1 MNDLRVMVYSQ
12 ESSLARPGLMV
23 KEVVRDLFASR
34 ELAWQLAVRDIRA
47 QYRQSALGW
56 VWVFLLPLANTMAW
70 LFMQSSGIISIQE
83 TTLPYPIY
91 VFTGTILWS
100 IFMDAVNAPLRQ
112 TTAAKEMLSKIN
124 FPRESLVL
132 SGIYQ
137 TSFNAGVKIL
147 VLFAALLFLGV
158 LPSPGLLLFPL
169 AVISLIITGTALGL
183 LVTPVGILY
192 SDIGR
197 GLPILLQFFMFVTP
211 VVFPVPTSGWAAT
224 LFKINPLTPL
234 ILTARDLL
242 TGQTPESFGAFILVS
257 AVMLALLSVALLI
270 YRAGMP
276 ILVERMSA

>member
-169 AVISLIITGTALGL
+169 AVISLVITGTALGL
-183 LVTPVGILY
+183 LITPVGILY

-211 VVFPVPTSGWAAT
+211 VVFPVPTSGWAAS

-242 TGQTPESFGAFILVS
+242 TGQTLDSFGAFILVS

>member
-211 VVFPVPTSGWAAT
+211 VVFPVPTSGWAAS

-242 TGQTPESFGAFILVS
+242 TGQTLDSFGAFILVS